1 MSSNVSIA
9 AGKANLGG
17 AETCTAFTGSCTTS
31 QIISETLARIC
42 PDKTWAYIAKLTGKK
57 ERAAKHR
64 KSGSRPYSAAD
75 LHAILNSDSGFIVLA
90 ALMAGSRM
98 KWWRVCHPL
107 MQVAEVQAMQLRARK
122 KISQALQGAVDADS
136 DLTAA
141 IARADALLVHD
152 ADFARPHADAVR
164 AMAGLSRGAV
174 AAPARKGRVK

>member
-1 MSSNVSIA
+1 MGSSVSIA
-9 AGKANLGG
+9 AGKANSGG
-17 AETCTAFTGSCTTS
+17 AETCTAFTETCTTS
-31 QIISETLARIC
+31 RIISETLSRIC
-42 PDKTWAYIAKLTGKK
+42 PEKTWAYIAKLTGIN

-64 KSGSRPYSAAD
+64 KAGSRRYTAAD
-75 LHAILNSDSGFIVLA
+75 LAAILRSDNGYVVLA
-90 ALMAGSRM
+90 AIMAESNA
-98 KWWRVCHPL
+98 KWWRVCSPL

-152 ADFARPHADAVR
+152 EDFARPHADAVR

>member
-1 MSSNVSIA
+1 MGQSVSLT
-9 AGKANLGG
+9 AGKSNAGG
-17 AETCTAFTGSCTTS
+17 AETCTALTDVCTTS
-31 QIISETLARIC
+31 QIVSEALARIC
-42 PDKTWAYIAKLTGKK
+42 PEKTWAYIATLTGRK

-64 KSGSRPYSAAD
+64 KAGSRRYSAAD

-90 ALMAGSRM
+90 ALMAGSRV

-122 KISQALQGAVDADS
+122 KISEALQGAVDADT

-152 ADFARPHADAVR
+152 EDFARPHADAIR
-164 AMAGLSRGAV
+164 AMARVQNSPV
-174 AAPARKGRVK
+174 AQTKVRRK